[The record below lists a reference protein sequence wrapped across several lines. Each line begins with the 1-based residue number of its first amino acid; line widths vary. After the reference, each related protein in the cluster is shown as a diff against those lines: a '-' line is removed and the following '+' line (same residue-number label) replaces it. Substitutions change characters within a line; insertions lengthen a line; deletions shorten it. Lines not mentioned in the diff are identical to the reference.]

1 MLDLIRFAAVTGRVD
16 PASPGGSRRFLTEE
30 LKKAALHI
38 PDAILLPS
46 EVLLPPSAGSL
57 RRHGYLLDIARRELE
72 ALALDFQDL
81 ESLLLVGLPLDLGG
95 VPVPAMA
102 LVRRG
107 RVLGFVLPPDAP
119 VSGPLPEGLFPAES
133 LFSIGGC
140 RTRILLCGG
149 PSGAFRHAA
158 LLEGCDAVL
167 LPCYEPARVGSF
179 ARAEA
184 DAAALSRAF
193 GCAAVCCCGA
203 GGDTSSPHA
212 WKGWAVIA
220 EAGETVSIRADF
232 GQSAEL
238 VYDID
243 LDIVRAGRR
252 SAIPAQPALSFPGLD
267 RDYALRTFSST
278 PYLPMD
284 PAEEERTLRE
294 WFALQAESLA
304 ARLQNTGLEKMLV
317 GISGGLDSTL
327 ALLVCHRAAGL
338 LRLDSRSVIAVT
350 MPGFGTSD
358 RTHYNALALPRELAM
373 DTREIPIGPAVTQH
387 LQDIRHPAGEQDVTY
402 ENAQARERTQ
412 ILLDLANQEGGLV
425 VGTGDLT
432 EEALGWCTFGG
443 DALANYNVNVTLPKT
458 AIRRLI
464 ALCAGDSPNP
474 RVREILEDVLATPV
488 SPELLPTDESGAIVQ
503 KTEEIL
509 GDYEVHDFFLYYF
522 IKYGFSPKKLLFYAK
537 NAFDDRYGEE
547 RLRGW
552 LKLFL
557 RRFAGGQFK
566 RSAAP
571 EAAAITD
578 FGLSSA
584 DFILPSDMSVRT
596 LLKELDD

>member
-149 PSGAFRHAA
+149 PSGAFRYAA

-220 EAGETVSIRADF
+220 EAGETVSIRADY

-358 RTHYNALALPRELAM
+358 RTHYNALALPRELAL

-443 DALANYNVNVTLPKT
+443 DALANYNVNVTQDGHPT
-458 AIRRLI
+458 AHRPLRRGQPEPPGPGDPGG
-464 ALCAGDSPNP
+464 CARHPGEPRAAPHRRERRHRPEDRGDP
-474 RVREILEDVLATPV
+474 R
-488 SPELLPTDESGAIVQ
+488 
-503 KTEEIL
+503 
-509 GDYEVHDFFLYYF
+509 
-522 IKYGFSPKKLLFYAK
+522 
-537 NAFDDRYGEE
+537 
-547 RLRGW
+547 RLRGTR
-552 LKLFL
+552 LLPL
-557 RRFAGGQFK
+557 LLHQIRLL
-566 RSAAP
+566 P
-571 EAAAITD
+571 EEAA
-578 FGLSSA
+578 
-584 DFILPSDMSVRT
+584 
-596 LLKELDD
+596 LLREKRL